1 MPGKTSLPVKALLY
15 VMMTLIIVLFLA
27 PFAIALLNSFKPLDQ
42 ILLTPLAMPES
53 LHWENY
59 SSAWEALNFP
69 SAFFNTGVITAVSVG
84 LLVLLT
90 AMSSYW
96 ITRHHHGAFAALE
109 KLITGTALVP
119 FATIMLPMVVVI
131 RKMGLIGTH
140 AAGILSY
147 VGIGFPLA
155 YLIMRG
161 GVKAIPLDM
170 DEAATIDGCGALRT
184 FFSIIMPVMK
194 PTIITVIISDVFWV
208 WNEFQIALI
217 FLNTSKLRTI
227 QLAINQM
234 FGQYST
240 KWNIALPGLLISL
253 LPIVAVFLLLQRHV
267 VAGVMSGAVKG

>member
-1 MPGKTSLPVKALLY
+1 MPGRMSLAVKALIY
-15 VMMTLIIVLFLA
+15 LIMALLIVLFLA
-27 PFAIALLNSFKPLDQ
+27 PFAIALINSFKPLDQ
-42 ILLTPLAMPES
+42 ILLDPLAMPVS

-59 SSAWEALNFP
+59 ISAWEALNFP
-69 SAFFNTGVITAVSVG
+69 SAFFNTGVITVVSVG

-96 ITRHHHGAFAALE
+96 ITRHHYGAFTALE

>member
-1 MPGKTSLPVKALLY
+1 MRSEKDLLVKGLTYLIMAVLL
-15 VMMTLIIVLFLA
+15 VLFLA
-27 PFAIALLNSFKPLDQ
+27 PFAIALINSFKPLDQ
-42 ILLTPLAMPES
+42 IILNPLAAPS
-53 LHWENY
+53 QPQWGNY
-59 SSAWEALNFP
+59 QKAWQALSFP
-69 SAFFNTGVITAVSVG
+69 SALLNTSLITVVSVG

-96 ITRHHHGAFAALE
+96 ITRHHFGAFVVLE
-109 KLITGTALVP
+109 KIITGTALVP
-119 FATIMLPMVVVI
+119 FATIMLPLVLVI
-131 RKMGLIGTH
+131 RVMGLINTH

-155 YLIMRG
+155 YLIMCG

-184 FFSIIMPVMK
+184 FFSIIVPVMR
-194 PTIITVIISDVFWV
+194 PTIVTVVISDLFWV

-234 FGQYST
+234 FGQFST
-240 KWNIALPGLLISL
+240 KWDIALPGLLISL
-253 LPIVAVFLLLQRHV
+253 VPILAVFLLLQRHV
-267 VAGVMSGAVKG
+267 VAGVMNGAVKG

>member
-1 MPGKTSLPVKALLY
+1 MRRQKDLLVKAFNYLVMALL
-15 VMMTLIIVLFLA
+15 LLLFLA
-27 PFAIALLNSFKPLDQ
+27 PFAIALINSFKPLDQ
-42 ILLTPLAMPES
+42 IILRPLAMPGH
-53 LHWENY
+53 LQWGNY
-59 SSAWEALNFP
+59 LKAWEALNFP
-69 SAFFNTGVITAVSVG
+69 SALLNTGLITTVSVG

-96 ITRHHHGAFAALE
+96 ITRHHFGAFVVLE
-109 KLITGTALVP
+109 KIITVTALVP
-119 FATIMLPMVVVI
+119 FATIMLPMVLVI
-131 RKMGLIGTH
+131 RTMGLINTH
-140 AAGILSY
+140 AAGIMSY

-155 YLIMRG
+155 YLIMCG

-170 DEAATIDGCGALRT
+170 DEAATIDGCSALRT

-194 PTIITVIISDVFWV
+194 ATVVTVVISDLFWV

-234 FGQYST
+234 FGQFST
-240 KWNIALPGLLISL
+240 KWDIALPGLLISL
-253 LPIVAVFLLLQRHV
+253 LPILAVFLLLQRHV

>member
-1 MPGKTSLPVKALLY
+1 MSPPVKALLY
-15 VMMTLIIVLFLA
+15 LVMALLIVLFLA
-27 PFAIALLNSFKPLDQ
+27 PFAIALINSFKPLDQ
-42 ILLTPLAMPES
+42 ILLNPLAMPAS
-53 LHWENY
+53 FHWENY
-59 SSAWEALNFP
+59 LSAWETLNFP
-69 SAFFNTGVITAVSVG
+69 SAFFNTGVITIVSVG

-96 ITRHHHGAFAALE
+96 ITRHHFGAFSALE

-131 RKMGLIGTH
+131 REMGLIGTH

-147 VGIGFPLA
+147 IGIGFPLA

-184 FFSIIMPVMK
+184 FFSIILPVMR
-194 PTIITVIISDVFWV
+194 PTVVTVIISDLFWV